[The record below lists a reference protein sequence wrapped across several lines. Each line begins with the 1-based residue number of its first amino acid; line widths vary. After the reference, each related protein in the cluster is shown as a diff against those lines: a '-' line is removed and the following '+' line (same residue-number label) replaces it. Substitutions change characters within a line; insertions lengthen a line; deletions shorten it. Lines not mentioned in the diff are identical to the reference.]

1 MDVDAYLFRFH
12 TVVIKCDQKSI
23 TWKQLPCIYSPLSI
37 WHFSWVCNT
46 LRHVYM
52 RSHTIISF
60 LSIAQQTFQKQL
72 VLGAKN
78 ISKGVVMQ

>member
-1 MDVDAYLFRFH
+1 
-12 TVVIKCDQKSI
+12 
-23 TWKQLPCIYSPLSI
+23 
-37 WHFSWVCNT
+37 
-46 LRHVYM
+46 M
-52 RSHTIISF
+52 RNHTIISF